1 MTQVPVK
8 GDLLERGIEYS
19 GFLIEPGRSKVAYKP
34 SKARYNDAIVTE
46 QQFPDESF
54 DIQNM
59 VSLTVDKIRS

>member
-1 MTQVPVK
+1 MIQVPVE
-8 GDLLERGIEYS
+8 GNLLERGIVHP
-19 GFLIEPGRSKVAYKP
+19 GLLIEPGRCKIADKP

-59 VSLTVDKIRS
+59 VYLTADKIRS